1 MAGRKSFADL
11 HHGGRL
17 TARRQRTVRGL
28 VRGCLLTVLGA
39 FALLVVLAIWSGSQS
54 LAPPGGRIAPGPIVA
69 ADPQPATTTTT
80 PGDKSIDPSADL
92 LAGSPLVEIPDAI
105 YDPLPPLPPS
115 PLEFEP
121 YPETSIDPQVL
132 AVVLERRSPDGVPA
146 TKPQALRAGMVA
158 NLRSADVIGITPAG
172 IQLSL
177 ADGTSAFLSGV
188 STRNLVS
195 GSSIAP
201 GVVIVEGTSTFTTIL
216 GASRTGWL
224 LKRISTADWSEGLAI
239 ANVRD
244 EIDERNALRQEHRD
258 LTAEIASIESREFR
272 SADGRHTT
280 TAVVVGYDRDAK
292 AYQMVR
298 ADGRSIDVAEDLLD
312 RESTARARTI
322 AARITSAQR
331 RLEAIEAKLRD

>member
-28 VRGCLLTVLGA
+28 VRGCLLTVLAA
-39 FALLVVLAIWSGSQS
+39 FALLVVLGLWVDSRLPSPPTKP
-54 LAPPGGRIAPGPIVA
+54 APVPA
-69 ADPQPATTTTT
+69 AASIDTT
-80 PGDKSIDPSADL
+80 PPPAETSIDPAAEL
-92 LAGSPLVEIPDAI
+92 LADAPS
-105 YDPLPPLPPS
+105 DTATTAEPAPASPPS
-115 PLEFEP
+115 FLEFEP

-146 TKPQALRAGMVA
+146 TKPEALRAGMAA

-177 ADGTSAFLSGV
+177 DDGTSAFLSGV

-216 GASRTGWL
+216 GASRTGWRL
-224 LKRISTADWSEGLAI
+224 RRISTADWSEGLAI
-239 ANVRD
+239 ANARD
-244 EIDERNALRQEHRD
+244 EIDKRNALRQEHRD

-280 TAVVVGYDRDAK
+280 TAVVVGYDRDSK

-298 ADGRSIDVAEDLLD
+298 ADGRSIDVAEDRLD
-312 RESTARARTI
+312 PESTARARTI
-322 AARITSAQR
+322 AARITSTKR
-331 RLEAIEAKLRD
+331 RIEAIEAKLRD